1 MGSRACSASTN
12 AAIPPCFCAS
22 AMTCSA
28 TVVLPL
34 DSGPKIST
42 TRPRGKPPTPRAASK
57 EMEPVEIT
65 AMGTMASLLPSRIIE
80 PLPNCFSI
88 WASARSIAFAFSNL
102 SSANVSLPCDC
113 GLYYN
118 RAKKK
123 RTRFLGESCCENA
136 ALIRKEK
143 LPLTSL
149 KNLAPGPKG
158 ERPGSKSGGR
168 GLPVGERHVVQPN
181 GIGVLGIVAVHLK
194 GDINFTTTPGLG
206 PIGPVKVVLHT
217 IESEGDEDRLVVVSG
232 ELPCYVVPDEGRR
245 RRAGNVSMPPS
256 AAGCV
261 PDVPDATISDVALRA
276 KYEFGVAGGL
286 VDIKFQ
292 RLRKLRGSDI
302 EIQVIL
308 EICNTVV
315 APELL
320 PPEHVRICRRA
331 PDVELGGTATKG
343 GRCLELEHREA
354 GWGAVTPRTCARRTI
369 FPATHVLNLALDD
382 GIGGH

>member
-1 MGSRACSASTN
+1 
-12 AAIPPCFCAS
+12 
-22 AMTCSA
+22 MTCSA

-143 LPLTSL
+143 LPPYQL
-149 KNLAPGPKG
+149 KKSCSRTKG
-158 ERPGSKSGGR
+158 GKAREQVRGR

-181 GIGVLGIVAVHLK
+181 GIVAVHLE

-256 AAGCV
+256 AAGRV
-261 PDVPDATISDVALRA
+261 PDVPDATISDVALCA
-276 KYEFGVAGGL
+276 KDELGVAIRL

-292 RLRKLRGSDI
+292 GLRKLRSSDV

-320 PPEHVRICRRA
+320 PPEHVRVWRRA
-331 PDVELGGTATKG
+331 PDVELGGTATEG
-343 GRCLELEHREA
+343 GRRLELLHGEA
-354 GWGAVTPRTCARRTI
+354 GRGSVTSRTCAHGAI